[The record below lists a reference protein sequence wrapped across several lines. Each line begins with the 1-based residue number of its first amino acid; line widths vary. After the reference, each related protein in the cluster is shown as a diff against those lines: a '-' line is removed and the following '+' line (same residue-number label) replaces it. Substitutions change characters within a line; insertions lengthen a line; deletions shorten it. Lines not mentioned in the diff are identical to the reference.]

1 MSKLANEN
9 TGAFETDLKT
19 NPRLVYQK
27 YRAEVIS
34 WASNRCNEI
43 TGPSGLLAWVLTP
56 AEWAAFPPNRTVVAG
71 VLVIAPIFDILTP
84 IEIPPNNATNAVMK
98 IYEISKNDRAA
109 IVQTLQTMKM
119 KQIHT
124 MPVCDISEMSDVVFG
139 MTSVNNAQIFA
150 HLHGAYSELD
160 QNDYSIIY
168 SRLQSVKLPTEDYKT
183 LAETHRDLHVLL
195 ATSGQPS
202 TELAKTNYFMEAL
215 KTDYAGHEAC
225 REFIRAHPQV
235 ATRTFVDLVATVLLH
250 APTAV
255 PTTSAFG
262 YSNAQTT
269 TSIAS
274 AAPLVPTTEA
284 ALVAHIAESQRKL
297 SAMRRTGG
305 SAPAQAPVPKPAN
318 PAIGG
323 QPIKYCYKHGY
334 QRSHAGADCFVLKR
348 DTHLYDAQHLAATD
362 HNNPPG
368 GNPIRKG

>member
-1 MSKLANEN
+1 MSKPANEN

-19 NPRLVYQK
+19 NPRLAYQK

-56 AEWAAFPPNRTVVAG
+56 AEWAAFPPNRTMLAG
-71 VLVIAPIFDILTP
+71 VLVITPIFDILTP

-109 IVQTLQTMKM
+109 IVQNLQVLKI

-124 MPVCDISEMSDVVFG
+124 MPVCDISEMSDVMFG

-168 SRLQSVKLPTEDYKT
+168 SRLQSAKLPTEDYKT

-250 APTAV
+250 APTVV

-269 TSIAS
+269 TSIAN
-274 AAPLVPTTEA
+274 AAPLAPTNEA

-297 SAMRRTGG
+297 SALRKTGG
-305 SAPAQAPVPKPAN
+305 SAPATAPKPTTPCLQAS
-318 PAIGG
+318 
-323 QPIKYCYKHGY
+323 Q
-334 QRSHAGADCFVLKR
+334 
-348 DTHLYDAQHLAATD
+348 
-362 HNNPPG
+362 NN
-368 GNPIRKG
+368 I

>member
-1 MSKLANEN
+1 MSKLVNEN
-9 TGAFETDLKT
+9 TGAFATDLKT

-43 TGPSGLLAWVLTP
+43 TGPSGLLAWILTP

-98 IYEISKNDRAA
+98 LYEISKNDRAT
-109 IVQTLQTMKM
+109 IVQTLQTLKI

-124 MPVCDISEMSDVVFG
+124 MPVCDISEMSDVIFG
-139 MTSVNNAQIFA
+139 MTSVNNAQIFT

-168 SRLQSVKLPTEDYKT
+168 SRLQSAKLPTEDYKT

-235 ATRTFVDLVATVLLH
+235 ATRTFVDLEAAHQQLPRNSLPPQLLEDNH
-250 APTAV
+250 
-255 PTTSAFG
+255 S
-262 YSNAQTT
+262 
-269 TSIAS
+269 SIATS
-274 AAPLVPTTEA
+274 T
-284 ALVAHIAESQRKL
+284 
-297 SAMRRTGG
+297 
-305 SAPAQAPVPKPAN
+305 
-318 PAIGG
+318 
-323 QPIKYCYKHGY
+323 
-334 QRSHAGADCFVLKR
+334 
-348 DTHLYDAQHLAATD
+348 DTSV
-362 HNNPPG
+362 
-368 GNPIRKG
+368 